1 MLEWLATIGVV
12 EVGKAVSEQS
22 LKLTQA
28 AAEDDV
34 KNFLRGMEDPKP

>member
-1 MLEWLATIGVV
+1 MLELLMGVGVV

-22 LKLTQA
+22 FKLTQA

-34 KNFLRGMEDPKP
+34 KNFLRRMEDPKP